1 MLRDDELIIDYFA
14 GGGGASTGLEEAL
27 GRSPDVAK
35 NHDAEAVAMHS
46 ANHPATVH
54 LCENVWTGDP
64 RDVQALASRHRCS
77 ALGIPYR
84 LLPIGL
90 WWFSPDC
97 KHFSKAKGSK
107 PVEKGIRDL
116 AWVVVHCAKLTLP
129 RIIMLENVEE
139 FRDWGPLIETEDG
152 KLVPCPLSKGIT
164 FKRWV
169 RALRKLGYVVDWREL
184 RACDYGA
191 PTIRKRLFV
200 IARRDGVPI
209 AWPAP
214 THAKD
219 GAGGLQRWRAAAE
232 IIDWSLPVPSIF
244 DTADEIK
251 AKFGI
256 RAIRPLAEATMARIA
271 KGTMR
276 YVVNSPKPFIVQVNH
291 GGESGGRVHDVGA
304 PAPTSTGARGE
315 ALVTPFVSYGQQGG
329 NSRDAGEPLHTITA
343 SDKDTN
349 AVVAPVVVNVANS
362 KTTGRGPNT
371 WSPDEP
377 LRTQTPAGGHA
388 IATPF
393 ITKFNRGATGHPMGE
408 PLATITAHTGEDGS
422 GGASPLGV
430 VAPLLVGCGGR
441 AGQSPPRSGRDPV
454 WTQTAKADASVV
466 APYLVPRYGERPG
479 QEPRT
484 RSLEHPA
491 PAIVPTANEGSIVAP
506 VLTAYYGEGKGGNDR
521 SSDSTA
527 PLPTDTAG
535 GNRHAVVAAFLAQ
548 HNTDMVGHSAE
559 KPVSTIVD
567 KGCTQGLVAAHLINH
582 RGSDRRDGPVDQPAP
597 TSSAGGNHAAA
608 VYAFLAK
615 YYGTGVPSQPV
626 DVPLHTVT
634 AKPRHGVV
642 TVTIEGEP
650 YYIADI
656 GMRMLTPRERFNAQ
670 GFPPTYKIEIEIDA
684 LDRKGRPY
692 RKKLPLD
699 AQGRMCGNSVSPPL
713 AAALARSNASASTVA
728 MVAAE

>member
-14 GGGGASTGLEEAL
+14 GGGGASTGLEDAL

-46 ANHPATVH
+46 ANHPETVH

-64 RDVQALASRHRCS
+64 RDVQALASRHRCA

-139 FRDWGPLIETEDG
+139 FSDWGPLIEAEDG

-169 RALRKLGYVVDWREL
+169 RALRKLGYVVEWREL

-209 AWPAP
+209 AWPEP

-219 GAGGLQRWRAAAE
+219 GADGLLRWRAAAE

-244 DTADEIK
+244 DTAAEIK

-291 GGESGGRVHDVGA
+291 GGGSGGRVHDVDS
-304 PAPTSTGARGE
+304 PAPTSTGARGD

-329 NSRDAGEPLHTITA
+329 NNRDAGEPLHTVTA
-343 SDKDTN
+343 SEKDTN
-349 AVVAPVVVNVANS
+349 AVV
-362 KTTGRGPNT
+362 
-371 WSPDEP
+371 
-377 LRTQTPAGGHA
+377 
-388 IATPF
+388 TPF
-393 ITKFNRGATGHPMGE
+393 VTKFNGGATGHSMEE
-408 PLATITAHTGEDGS
+408 PLATITAHTGENGS

-430 VAPLLVGCGGR
+430 VAPVLVGCGGR
-441 AGQSPPRSGRDPV
+441 AGQSPPRSGGEPV
-454 WTQTAKADASVV
+454 GTQTTKPDACVV

-484 RSLEHPA
+484 RSVE
-491 PAIVPTANEGSIVAP
+491 VPTASLVP
-506 VLTAYYGEGKGGNDR
+506 DGNDG
-521 SSDSTA
+521 S
-527 PLPTDTAG
+527 L
-535 GNRHAVVAAFLAQ
+535 VAAFLAQ

-597 TSSAGGNHAAA
+597 TSSAGGNHAAT

-615 YYGTGVPSQPV
+615 YYGSGVPSQPV

-642 TVTIEGEP
+642 TVTIGGEP

-684 LDRKGRPY
+684 VDRKGRPY
-692 RKKLPLD
+692 RKMLPLD

-713 AAALARSNASASTVA
+713 AAALARSNAGIPAAA